1 MPNELP
7 DKSNEPVDLAKIE
20 AEIVTAQSS
29 RKKRVATKMF
39 LAAIGSIPWVG
50 GFLSAA
56 AGLKGDE
63 QTAKMDELQT
73 QWLQAHQTKIEDL
86 GSVFTSIEDRFEQIG
101 PEIEERIQSEEY
113 LSIVSQAFRTWDESD
128 TAEKRRYAINLVV
141 NAAGTRI
148 CSDDVV
154 RLFLDWLE
162 LYHEVHFAVIR
173 AVFGNPGITRY
184 EIWIAIYG
192 TALPREDSA
201 EADLFKLM
209 IRELSA
215 GGVLRIERDT
225 NALGQFVRRQPQRRR
240 PTASTVLETAFEDTK
255 PHVLTALGQQFVH
268 YTMNEAITRID
279 SGKSASEN
287 S

>member
-1 MPNELP
+1 MSNELP
-7 DKSNEPVDLAKIE
+7 EKASES
-20 AEIVTAQSS
+20 AEVASIAADIISAQSS

-63 QTAKMDELQT
+63 QTVKTDELQT

-86 GSVFTSIEDRFEQIG
+86 GSAFTTIEDRFEQLG
-101 PEIEERIQSEEY
+101 PEIDERIQSEEY
-113 LSIVSQAFRTWDESD
+113 LSIVSQAFRTWDEAN
-128 TAEKRRYAINLVV
+128 TAEKRRYAVNLVV

-148 CSDDVV
+148 CSDDVI
-154 RLFLDWLE
+154 RLFLDWLK

-173 AVFGNPGITRY
+173 AIFGNPGITRY

-209 IRELSA
+209 FRDLSA
-215 GGVLRIERDT
+215 GSVLRQERDT
-225 NALGQFVRRQPQRRR
+225 NALGQYVRRQPQKRR
-240 PTASTVLETAFEDTK
+240 PVASTVLETAFEDTK

-268 YTMNEAITRID
+268 YTMNEAVAKIDAGKTRNG
-279 SGKSASEN
+279 SS
-287 S
+287 

>member
-1 MPNELP
+1 
-7 DKSNEPVDLAKIE
+7 
-20 AEIVTAQSS
+20 
-29 RKKRVATKMF
+29 MF

-63 QTAKMDELQT
+63 QTAKTDELQT

-86 GSVFTSIEDRFEQIG
+86 GAAFTTVENRFEQLG

-113 LSIVSQAFRTWDESD
+113 LSIVSQAFQTWDNAN

-148 CSDDVV
+148 CSDDVI

-173 AVFGNPGITRY
+173 AIFGNPGITRY

-192 TALPREDSA
+192 TKLPREDSA

-209 IRELSA
+209 IRDLST
-215 GGVLRIERDT
+215 GGVLRQERDT
-225 NALGQFVRRQPQRRR
+225 NALGQFVRRQPQQRRSV
-240 PTASTVLETAFEDTK
+240 ASTVVETAFEDTK
-255 PHVLTALGQQFVH
+255 PYVLTALGQQFVH
-268 YTMNEAITRID
+268 YTMNEAVTKIE
-279 SGKSASEN
+279 SGKPGTKVP
-287 S
+287 